1 MERVKLG
8 QTPFEISRVG
18 LGTWAIGGGEYQ
30 SGWGPQDDEAS
41 VAAIH
46 AALGGGI
53 NWIDTAAVYGLGRA
67 ESVLR
72 VALEGLT
79 DRPFIFTKCSQRWTE
94 DRVVYSSLKRDSIL
108 EEVEGSLTR
117 LGVDRLDLY
126 QLHRPWPEEDLEEGW
141 TTLADLQAQG
151 VVGAIGVSQFS
162 LAQLEIAGSIAKVD
176 TLQPKYSLI
185 DRTVEAEILP
195 YCAEH
200 GIGVITYSPMGSGLL
215 TGAMS
220 ASRVANLP
228 PDDWRGRS
236 PEFRGPQ
243 LQRHLRV
250 AERLAAIGQR
260 LGCSP
265 GAVAVAWVL
274 ANPAVA
280 GAIVGFRS
288 AAQVAPLLSAPELRL
303 DSGVLA
309 ELDEVTGGP
318 G

>member
-8 QTPFEISRVG
+8 QTAFEISRIG

-41 VAAIH
+41 VATIR
-46 AALGGGI
+46 AALAAGI

-72 VALEGLT
+72 VALEGLAE
-79 DRPFIFTKCSQRWTE
+79 RPFVFTKCSQRWTQ
-94 DRVVYSSLKRDSIL
+94 DRVVYSCLKRDSIL
-108 EEVEGSLTR
+108 EEVEGSLAR

-126 QLHRPWPEEDLEEGW
+126 QVHRPWPEEDLEEGW
-141 TTLADLQAQG
+141 ATLASLKEQG
-151 VVGAIGVSQFS
+151 VLRAIGVSQFS
-162 LAQLEIAGSIAKVD
+162 LAQLEIAGSIAQID
-176 TLQPKYSLI
+176 TLQPRYSLI

-195 YCAEH
+195 YCAER

-220 ASRVANLP
+220 AGRVAALP

-236 PEFRGPQ
+236 PEFRGPR
-243 LQRHLRV
+243 LQQHLDL

-260 LGCSP
+260 LGCAP

-274 ANPAVA
+274 ANPAVD

-288 AAQVAPLLSAPELRL
+288 AGQLAPLLPAPGLRL
-303 DSGVLA
+303 EASVLA
-309 ELDEVTGGP
+309 ELDEATRGP

>member
-8 QTPFEISRVG
+8 QTPFEISRIG
-18 LGTWAIGGGEYQ
+18 LGTWAIGGGENQ

-41 VAAIH
+41 VATIH

-72 VALEGLT
+72 VALAGLT

-94 DRVVYSSLKRDSIL
+94 DRAVYSSLKRDSIL
-108 EEVEGSLTR
+108 EEVEGSLAR

-141 TTLADLQAQG
+141 TALASLKEQG
-151 VVGAIGVSQFS
+151 VVRAIGVSQFS
-162 LAQLEIAGSIAKVD
+162 MAQLEIAGSIAQID

-195 YCAEH
+195 YCAER

-220 ASRVANLP
+220 ASRVAALP
-228 PDDWRGRS
+228 LDDWRGRS
-236 PEFRGPQ
+236 HDFRGPQ
-243 LQRHLRV
+243 LRRHLDL

-260 LGCSP
+260 LGCAP

-288 AAQVAPLLSAPELRL
+288 VGQVAPLLPAPGLRL
-303 DSGVLA
+303 GASVLA
-309 ELDEVTGGP
+309 ELDEATREGP
-318 G
+318 

>member
-1 MERVKLG
+1 MELVKLG
-8 QTPFEISRVG
+8 QTPFDISRVG

-30 SGWGPQDDEAS
+30 SGWGPQNDEAS
-41 VAAIH
+41 VATIH
-46 AALGGGI
+46 AALAGGI

-67 ESVLR
+67 ETVLR
-72 VALEGLT
+72 TALEGLA
-79 DRPFIFTKCSQRWTE
+79 DRPLIFTKCSQRWTK

-108 EEVEGSLTR
+108 EEVEGSLNR

-141 TTLADLQAQG
+141 TTLASLKDQG
-151 VVGAIGVSQFS
+151 VVRAVGVSQFS
-162 LAQLEIAGSIAKVD
+162 LAQLEIAGSIAKID

-195 YCAEH
+195 YCAGR

-220 ASRVANLP
+220 ASRVAVMP

-236 PEFRGPQ
+236 PDFQGPQ
-243 LQRHLRV
+243 LRRHLYV

-260 LGCSP
+260 LGCAP

-288 AAQVAPLLSAPELRL
+288 AGQVTPLLPAPGLRL
-303 DSGVLA
+303 DASVLA
-309 ELDEVTGGP
+309 ELDEATRGP

>member
-30 SGWGPQDDEAS
+30 SGWGPQDDEES
-41 VAAIH
+41 AATIH
-46 AALGGGI
+46 AALDGGI
-53 NWIDTAAVYGLGRA
+53 NWIDTAAVSGLGRA
-67 ESVLR
+67 EAVLR
-72 VALEGLT
+72 VALQGLAE
-79 DRPFIFTKCSQRWTE
+79 RPFIFTKCSQRWTE
-94 DRVVYSSLKRDSIL
+94 DRVVYSCLKRDSIL

-141 TTLADLQAQG
+141 ATLADLKDQG

-162 LAQLEIAGSIAKVD
+162 LAQLEIAGSIARVD
-176 TLQPKYSLI
+176 TLQPKYSLV
-185 DRTVEAEILP
+185 DRTVETEILS
-195 YCAEH
+195 YCDAR

-215 TGAMS
+215 TGTMT
-220 ASRVANLP
+220 ASRVLALP

-236 PEFRGPQ
+236 PDFRGPQ

-250 AERLAAIGQR
+250 AERLAAIGRR
-260 LGCSP
+260 LDCSP

-288 AAQVAPLLSAPELRL
+288 PAQVAPLLPAPEIRL
-303 DSGVLA
+303 TPGVLA